1 MKRPKHEDFS
11 YNSKGY
17 YDTDGYDSALEAYAD
32 YLESE
37 NKRLKKFEAYCKRNV
52 HPREW
57 KEQR

>member
-1 MKRPKHEDFS
+1 MKRPIEPDYGEYTEKTE
-11 YNSKGY
+11 YEK
-17 YDTDGYDSALEAYAD
+17 ALEAYAD
-32 YLESE
+32 YSESE